1 MSRAFVLFVVV
12 LLAACGR
19 DAAPPRSAHDVPPA
33 PLAGPLTALP
43 HDLPVDAAKAALGG
57 RLFRDKRLS
66 ADDSVACLS
75 CHDLEHGGAD
85 ALRTARGIGGQAV
98 PRNSPTV
105 FNAAMNFRQFWD
117 GRAATLAEQAAGPIT
132 SPVEMGSKWQVL
144 SGKLA
149 ADAGYR
155 RAFAALYSDGITP
168 RNVTDAIAE
177 FERTLLTPDS
187 PFDRYLRGEEG
198 ALSAD
203 AQRGWR
209 LFRDRGCAACH
220 QGANVGGN
228 LFQVFGVLGD
238 YFADRGHDDPSDQGR
253 FNVTHD
259 ERDRHVFKVPALRNV
274 AATAPYFHDG
284 SAATLPDAVRTMAR
298 YQLGIE
304 LAADEV
310 DAIVSFLGSLSGC
323 YQGRCL

>member
-1 MSRAFVLFVVV
+1 MSRALLLLVVA

-19 DAAPPRSAHDVPPA
+19 DAAPPRSAHDPA
-33 PLAGPLTALP
+33 PAALAGPVTALP
-43 HDLPVDAAKAALGG
+43 RALPVDAAKVTLGA

-66 ADDSVACLS
+66 ADDSVACIS
-75 CHDLEHGGAD
+75 CHDLDRGGAD
-85 ALRTARGIGGQAV
+85 GLPTARGIRGQAV

-105 FNAAMNFRQFWD
+105 FNAALNFRQFWD
-117 GRAATLAEQAAGPIT
+117 GRAATLADQAAGPIT
-132 SPVEMGSKWQVL
+132 SPVEMGSDWPAL
-144 SGKLA
+144 TAKLA
-149 ADAGYR
+149 ADPAYR
-155 RAFAALYSDGITP
+155 HDFAALYRDGVTP
-168 RNVTDAIAE
+168 ANVTDAIAE
-177 FERTLLTPDS
+177 FERTLITPDS

-198 ALSAD
+198 ALSAE

-228 LFQVFGVLGD
+228 LFQTFGVLGN
-238 YFADRGHDDPSDQGR
+238 YFADRGHDDTSDQGR
-253 FNVTHD
+253 YNVTHE
-259 ERDRHVFKVPALRNV
+259 ERDRHVFKVPGLRNV

-304 LAADEV
+304 LAGEEV
-310 DAIVSFLGSLSGC
+310 DAIVAFLGSLSGC